1 LTYCVGGFL
10 MFIPKSKKYAKACA
24 AVSISAIMLFSTP
37 SPASAASLLKLGS
50 SGSEV
55 REIQSRLKDLGYFKY
70 PNITGYYGTITRDA
84 VKAFQTSKGLAADG
98 IVGSKTWAALQS
110 GDTSSRGS
118 SSSGSTVNT
127 LLKKGSKGSAV
138 TQLQQLLKDK
148 GYLKGTVDGIFGN
161 QTYSAVRSFQK
172 DAGLAADGIVG
183 SKTWAALQSGNTSSR
198 GSSSSRE
205 IGSTELLK
213 IGSRGTAVSNLQ
225 QRLKDLGYS
234 IGKVDGIFGSQTQNA
249 VKAFQKDNGLVAD
262 GIAGPKTIAKLNNPD
277 KKASDSTSN
286 TGKQESESTEVQMLH
301 WSEVDKLWPRG
312 TYATIVDYDTG
323 KSFRAMRSGGYNHAD
338 VETATAEDT
347 AVLKS
352 LYGGAFSWNRRAI
365 IVKVNGKSIA
375 ASMAG
380 MPHAGRDDKP
390 NRVMVSD
397 RSGGYGYGQNLDAVK
412 GNNMDGVID
421 VHFYGS
427 KTHGTNRECPQHQA
441 QVKRAAGK

>member
-1 LTYCVGGFL
+1 
-10 MFIPKSKKYAKACA
+10 M
-24 AVSISAIMLFSTP
+24 
-37 SPASAASLLKLGS
+37 
-50 SGSEV
+50 
-55 REIQSRLKDLGYFKY
+55 
-70 PNITGYYGTITRDA
+70 
-84 VKAFQTSKGLAADG
+84 
-98 IVGSKTWAALQS
+98 GSKTWAALQS

-148 GYLKGTVDGIFGN
+148 GYLKGSVDGIFGN

-262 GIAGPKTIAKLNNPD
+262 GIAGPKTIAKLNPD
-277 KKASDSTSN
+277 
-286 TGKQESESTEVQMLH
+286 
-301 WSEVDKLWPRG
+301 
-312 TYATIVDYDTG
+312 
-323 KSFRAMRSGGYNHAD
+323 KSFR
-338 VETATAEDT
+338 
-347 AVLKS
+347 
-352 LYGGAFSWNRRAI
+352 LY
-365 IVKVNGKSIA
+365 K
-375 ASMAG
+375 
-380 MPHAGRDDKP
+380 
-390 NRVMVSD
+390 
-397 RSGGYGYGQNLDAVK
+397 
-412 GNNMDGVID
+412 
-421 VHFYGS
+421 
-427 KTHGTNRECPQHQA
+427 
-441 QVKRAAGK
+441 